1 MDPHMTAMLESKPAL
16 NLGRAGDAAVVEIPL
31 LLPAKRAE
39 ALVALSRT
47 RRESVGQILR
57 QMIDRALEAAV
68 DNP

>member
-1 MDPHMTAMLESKPAL
+1 MTATLRSKPAL
-16 NLGRAGDAAVVEIPL
+16 DFGRDGDAAVVEIPL

-57 QMIDRALEAAV
+57 QMIDRGLAAAAGE
-68 DNP
+68 